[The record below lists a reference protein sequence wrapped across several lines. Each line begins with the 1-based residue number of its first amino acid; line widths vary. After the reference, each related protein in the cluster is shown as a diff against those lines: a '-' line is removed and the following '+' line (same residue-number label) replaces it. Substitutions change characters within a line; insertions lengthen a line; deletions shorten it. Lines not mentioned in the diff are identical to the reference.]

1 MQVAESEE
9 INLRLTNTSYGL
21 LSVDLQSVVSV
32 SLPIDKRNLFLE
44 LTKVFKTTIS
54 NIGGF
59 LTAKTI
65 TPDYV
70 CKLLDQKGRTVDQID
85 WVDDDD
91 CVTHIILGLIKEIDG
106 LSRHGYYFGSHPS
119 IAGLYGFW
127 PKEQHEHKPAKTKD
141 KIKEMLKEIGK
152 NQSDIARMLGISRQA
167 VSKHIQKIRSEE
179 GEDVSHKRRE
189 RGETE
194 AS

>member
-54 NIGGF
+54 NIGGSV
-59 LTAKTI
+59 TAKII

-70 CKLLDQKGRTVDQID
+70 CKLLDHEGRTVDEID
-85 WVDDDD
+85 WTNDDDSSTYI
-91 CVTHIILGLIKEIDG
+91 VLGLIKEIDG
-106 LSRHGYYFGSHPS
+106 ISRHGYYFGSHPS

-127 PKEQHEHKPAKTKD
+127 LKEKHEYKPVKTRD

-167 VSKHIQKIRSEE
+167 VSKHIQKIRNEE
-179 GEDVSHKRRE
+179 WEDR
-189 RGETE
+189 
-194 AS
+194 